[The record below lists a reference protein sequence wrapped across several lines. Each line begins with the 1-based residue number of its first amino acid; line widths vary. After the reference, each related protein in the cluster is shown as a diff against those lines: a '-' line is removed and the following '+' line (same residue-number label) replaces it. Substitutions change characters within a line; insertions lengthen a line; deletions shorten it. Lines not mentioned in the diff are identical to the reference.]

1 MKLLKEVIKMTQ
13 ANQRKIDSLN
23 TTIEALTETIKQT
36 FSNTEKAKL
45 DGEIKKCREQ
55 IEAIKNSEREPLKM
69 VARIDDPTALD
80 RKENNKKGL
89 TTGSIRGLGGGNF
102 SISL

>member
-1 MKLLKEVIKMTQ
+1 MTP
-13 ANQRKIDSLN
+13 ANQRKINSLN
-23 TTIEALTETIKQT
+23 KTIEALTETIKQT

-69 VARIDDPTALD
+69 VTRIDDPTALD

-89 TTGSIRGLGGGNF
+89 TTGSIKGLGSGNF